1 MIKETFNARH
11 IYKERGILE
20 PKAPMFLKRC
30 HQNAGWSRTAHKQR
44 MTEIFWKDE
53 VKKTT
58 VCRCKSPY
66 QRQSHN
72 LFNSISAYEK
82 SNLLDLLTFTE
93 STEFNVAELFCSSNL
108 GMYVWL
114 DVVLIYFR

>member
-1 MIKETFNARH
+1 MLVTFTVLQETRNIGVQSSHVFKTVSLTKMPGGA
-11 IYKERGILE
+11 GQ
-20 PKAPMFLKRC
+20 PKNNECLR
-30 HQNAGWSRTAHKQR
+30 SLR
-44 MTEIFWKDE
+44 KDE

-66 QRQSHN
+66 QRQSHK

-114 DVVLIYFR
+114 DLVYFR